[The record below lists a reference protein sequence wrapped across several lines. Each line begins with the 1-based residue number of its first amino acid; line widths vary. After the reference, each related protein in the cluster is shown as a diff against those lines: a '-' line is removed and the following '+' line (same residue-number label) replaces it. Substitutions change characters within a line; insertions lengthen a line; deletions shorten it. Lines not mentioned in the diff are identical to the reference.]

1 MVPHGIPGETTGA
14 VFLLAVLCIAGLLGA
29 GCISGFPGVPASARP
44 EPAGTLPG
52 GPSVLITS
60 PEFDGGI
67 LSGNVTVVFM
77 VKDFTMA
84 PPGPGKNIA
93 GTGHAV
99 CFLDVV
105 PPVSPGQPALTRP
118 GSFIITAEPRCTWE
132 GVFAGT
138 HTFAVELVNG
148 DNTPL
153 NPPVL
158 DAVDVTVVPPGLI
171 R

>member
-1 MVPHGIPGETTGA
+1 MPGNMSGP
-14 VFLLAVLCIAGLLGA
+14 VLLLAALCIACLFVA
-29 GCISGFPGVPASARP
+29 GCMSGSPGVPASPRA
-44 EPAGTLPG
+44 EPGTLPV

-67 LSGNVTVVFM
+67 LYGNVTVEFTVR
-77 VKDFTMA
+77 DFA
-84 PPGPGKNIA
+84 LVPPGTGKKTR

-105 PPVSPGQPALTRP
+105 PPVSSGQPALTRP
-118 GSFIITAEPRCTWE
+118 GSFIITAEPRCTWQQ
-132 GVFAGT
+132 VPPGT
-138 HTFAVELVNG
+138 HTFAVELVND

-158 DAVDVTVVPPGLI
+158 DAVDVTAVPPWLI